1 MYKQFYHQVN
11 YFIPPLCIYCWIL
24 MSVNIMRYYKTF
36 SYTLTKQFFWKFI
49 LSREIH
55 LFNFLHILLCRNS
68 ITIYSTTLTI
78 IKLFKASRLNTLL
91 MEVSDWQLN
100 ENLLRNIFNRCFV
113 FCHIFFLFIWMK
125 MRTPVSTD
133 YSALASTIM

>member
-91 MEVSDWQLN
+91 MEGQTDSWMRIYCGTFLTGVL
-100 ENLLRNIFNRCFV
+100 FFA
-113 FCHIFFLFIWMK
+113 IFFFYLYEWK
-125 MRTPVSTD
+125 WELQL
-133 YSALASTIM
+133 ALTTLH